1 MEIAS
6 WRFCYG
12 NGLFMSHSQTVDF
25 IFSVVNL
32 PIAPRQFGVRLSYIS
47 TIYMFAVYNSLSIYT
62 YIHMCH
68 IITVYLN
75 MLYMVTQTQ
84 LFVYIH
90 KFNLQWWKFSN
101 TRRTATNLEKCFFFR
116 HKLPVQVL
124 HCPKTTLY
132 ITKSKTRISSS
143 PNFYVTAKIPEY
155 SSEKVINKPF
165 YSLLLFP
172 PYIDGA
178 TLKSDNNLLKCTYS
192 IYVRIV
198 YESHQS
204 FSILHLVRTYL
215 QLASQLP
222 QKWEETQL
230 LQLC

>member
-101 TRRTATNLEKCFFFR
+101 TRRTATNLEKWFFF
-116 HKLPVQVL
+116 PAQVTSTGITLSKNNPL
-124 HCPKTTLY
+124 HHQKQNEDLELTEFLCDCEN
-132 ITKSKTRISSS
+132 TRI
-143 PNFYVTAKIPEY
+143 FFREGYK
-155 SSEKVINKPF
+155 
-165 YSLLLFP
+165 
-172 PYIDGA
+172 
-178 TLKSDNNLLKCTYS
+178 
-192 IYVRIV
+192 
-198 YESHQS
+198 
-204 FSILHLVRTYL
+204 
-215 QLASQLP
+215 
-222 QKWEETQL
+222 
-230 LQLC
+230 